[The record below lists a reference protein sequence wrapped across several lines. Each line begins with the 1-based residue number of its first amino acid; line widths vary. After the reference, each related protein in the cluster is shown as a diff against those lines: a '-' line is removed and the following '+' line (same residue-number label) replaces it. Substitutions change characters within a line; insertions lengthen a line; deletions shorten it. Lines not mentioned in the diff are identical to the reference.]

1 MEPYEA
7 MQRSFD
13 DRVLG
18 GVCAGLAASLHLN
31 AWLVRVLFIVLAF
44 ASLGAFLAA
53 YLFLWWVTP
62 QQSAILKRRGLPVV
76 FALLILLG
84 AVLLWILNV
93 TGRLVTPDGVSL
105 YVPILLVGLTGVY
118 FVRQWGGRAA

>member
-1 MEPYEA
+1 